1 MGSWT
6 CVLTSLANLALV
18 LFVFQMMIR
27 LISSLLIVPGERY

>member
-6 CVLTSLANLALV
+6 RVLTSLANLALV